1 MASEKRG
8 IGRKPKQSEKEP
20 KSAPKKASI
29 GRKPT
34 AGSKPPSGQKRE
46 AKEDRRYDEGHDG
59 ASDEEADAESDPV
72 AQIGA
77 TEQSLR
83 DFAGRASKKFTA
95 LFNEAK
101 EKASPAARSA
111 AEQTKRIAVDLEGGL
126 DEAFGKISIQARD
139 LMSKGQHTRVRIK
152 FRGRQLTE
160 LPIAVVAAAEAASL
174 WWFGPLRLLLG
185 HVVGKSV
192 LDVEFVSNADAHVAE
207 GRAQMADGELEKAL
221 AAFDKALSMNR
232 KSAAAWLGRGVAL
245 KLRGDKPGAKEAFET
260 AEKCDPHGE
269 SGREAR
275 RHLDNLVPK

>member
-8 IGRKPKQSEKEP
+8 IGRKARPSEKEP
-20 KSAPKKASI
+20 KAAPKKPSI
-29 GRKPT
+29 GRKPP
-34 AGSKPPSGQKRE
+34 AGSKTVTEQQRE
-46 AKEDRRYDEGHDG
+46 AKDDRRHDEAHDG
-59 ASDEEADAESDPV
+59 ADDEADLDSDPV

-101 EKASPAARSA
+101 EKATPAARSA

-126 DEAFGKISIQARD
+126 DEAFGKISVQARD
-139 LMSKGQHTRVRIK
+139 LMSQGQHTRVRIK

-174 WWFGPLRLLLG
+174 WWFGPLRLLIG

-207 GRAQMADGELEKAL
+207 GRAQLADGELEKAL
-221 AAFDKALSMNR
+221 AAFDKALSMDR